1 MGYPTIM
8 WEHAMNQIA
17 ISAWPTL
24 LSAEAARSYLS
35 VETAAFDNL
44 ITKHRLQPVE
54 VEPGVVRWRKLDLDR
69 VVKSLPEVAPQSTKQ
84 RDGGRMDAQTIA
96 AIAAAVAARLGNK
109 PASESALPVRSM
121 SILEAARALSL
132 SRSTVYQLIN
142 KGELPVRKIGGRTVV
157 PIEGIDALLA
167 RGSVHAGS

>member
-1 MGYPTIM
+1 VGYPTII
-8 WEHAMNQIA
+8 WEHAMNQIV
-17 ISAWPTL
+17 ISAWPAL
-24 LSAEAARSYLS
+24 LSDEAARSYLS
-35 VETAAFDNL
+35 VETAVFDNL
-44 ITKHRLQPVE
+44 IGKHRLQPVE
-54 VEPGVVRWRKLDLDR
+54 VEPGLVRWRRSDLDR
-69 VVKSLPEVAPQSTKQ
+69 VVKSLPEVDPQSINIGA
-84 RDGGRMDAQTIA
+84 GGRMDTQTIA

-109 PASESALPVRSM
+109 PVSESALPVRSM

-167 RGSVHAGS
+167 RGSVDAGS